1 MNTLDY
7 ELNEWTFFDIAS
19 LSISTFEDEFLLKVL
34 AYICRFV
41 IIEY

>member
-19 LSISTFEDEFLLKVL
+19 LSISTFEDELQKKTIDIVS
-34 AYICRFV
+34 YDDKPK
-41 IIEY
+41 